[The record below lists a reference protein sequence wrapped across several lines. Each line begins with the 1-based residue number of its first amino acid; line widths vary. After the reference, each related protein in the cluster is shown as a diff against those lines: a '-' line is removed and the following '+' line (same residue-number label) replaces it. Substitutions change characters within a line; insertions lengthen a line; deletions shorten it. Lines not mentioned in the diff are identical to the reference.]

1 MAQVCSH
8 PARRSVRVSLSL
20 WWRWGGTGDLGL
32 GLSSSQPS
40 CAPQLPAEAKRVQEQ
55 HGAQPKALET
65 CV

>member
-1 MAQVCSH
+1 MDIRANDTIKLQI
-8 PARRSVRVSLSL
+8 LSL
-20 WWRWGGTGDLGL
+20 GWRWGGTGDLGL

-55 HGAQPKALET
+55 HGAQQKALET